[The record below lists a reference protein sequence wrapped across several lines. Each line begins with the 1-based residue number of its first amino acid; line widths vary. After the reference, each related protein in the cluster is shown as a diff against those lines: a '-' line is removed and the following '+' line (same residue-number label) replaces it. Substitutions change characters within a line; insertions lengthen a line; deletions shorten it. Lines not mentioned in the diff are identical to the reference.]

1 MPVNSV
7 SQAGLDFI
15 RIFEGAYLS
24 SDVVNKLE
32 KEVSE
37 LITAPVNQNQFDAL
51 FSFASNMGLDTFSN
65 SKLLKRINDLEDPSD
80 VAAEELHKWNKE
92 GSKVFQGLSRR
103 RSAELELFCH
113 KPPEFKWG
121 WASITSKC
129 HTYLKKRP
137 VPIDQLNSEEQAK
150 VYSNRLIRRCR
161 IIERTDGHTYLELGF
176 GLGEWWVLDKHWEGL
191 RTEVNI
197 YPYVL
202 EGDLM
207 HLRDFPYMHR
217 PEEESEGWG
226 ISQCCAIAMCLK
238 YFDAPAI
245 NCINDYIN
253 VVNKYG
259 RLNHRASHIKAMRE
273 FGFCATF
280 NHVTAPED
288 IKDNLKQGLPVVG
301 VIAGRSIRQ
310 VGGMAHSVVITGY
323 DDENWLVQDPFGEL
337 DLIVGR
343 YKDRGADAGRN
354 VLYNAELFNKR
365 LSVGG
370 GTDGWC
376 WLNFREC
383 SVKD

>member
-51 FSFASNMGLDTFSN
+51 FSFASNMGLDIFSN

-150 VYSNRLIRRCR
+150 IYSNRLIRRCR

-191 RTEVNI
+191 RTEVCI
-197 YPYVL
+197 QPYARD
-202 EGDLM
+202 GDLIY
-207 HLRDFPYMHR
+207 LRDFPYLHR
-217 PEEESEGWG
+217 PEEESAGWG

-245 NCINDYIN
+245 NCINDYMN

-354 VLYNAELFNKR
+354 VLYNSELFNKR

-370 GTDGWC
+370 GIDGWC

-383 SVKD
+383 AVKD